1 MDGDNLIDVER
12 SINDRLY
19 YIENC
24 LWIRTKEEA
33 LVPFKLNRPQRRV
46 HNLVTSLEASN
57 RPIRLICLKARQMG
71 MSTLFGG
78 LLFKKTSTKRF
89 VNTAVTAHKDDPA
102 VNLFGMYSLFYKML
116 PNEVRPMK
124 KYSSKRELLFEN
136 PRPDPTKGGT
146 DLGLQSRLS
155 VFTGG
160 SEDLSRSR
168 TIHNLHWSE
177 VAFTKG
183 AEDVHGVT
191 LSAVPKPPAPSM
203 VFYESTANGPSG
215 LFHDLFWESWEGKN
229 DWTAVFLPWHLME
242 EYALPVDNHF
252 VLDEGE
258 VALKELYDLTDEQ
271 LAWRRYVLLN
281 DFRGNESKF
290 MQEYPACPE
299 EAFQSS
305 INAVFDLDA
314 LREMENDIK
323 EPIAYASIKEEGLRE
338 YRSVPPKDSE
348 GVVRGYLH
356 VWNWPA
362 KGTKYVM
369 CIDAAGGGSDGDY
382 LVCHI
387 LGLFDDRIEQVAMYT
402 DKIHPSQFAVH
413 CAWLGYAYNYALAS
427 PERNAHGAAVVGML
441 LDKGYY
447 KMHRDESGEYGINI
461 NSVNKYELV
470 GMLARVIW
478 QRNLVIHDRTTLV
491 CLRSYQERNNRFYG
505 KMDDF
510 VDALRVGIPAAPK
523 AYLSTTQQKEAPIKH
538 EDWDISH
545 WTNEDMDAYIQRN
558 ARRAL

>member
-1 MDGDNLIDVER
+1 MIDVQR
-12 SINDRLY
+12 TIHDRLY
-19 YIENC
+19 YMEKC
-24 LWIRTKEEA
+24 LWIRTKQEA
-33 LVPFKLNRPQRRV
+33 LIPFKLNRPQRMV
-46 HNLVTSLEASN
+46 HNLITSLEASN

-71 MSTLFGG
+71 MSTFFGG
-78 LLFKKTSTKRF
+78 LLFDKTAKKRF

-102 VNLFGMYSLFYKML
+102 VNLFSMYSLFYKML
-116 PNEVRPMK
+116 PSEVRPMK

-136 PRPDPTKGGT
+136 PRPDPLKRGT

-160 SEDLSRSR
+160 SEDLARSR

-183 AEDVHGVT
+183 ADDVHGVT

-215 LFHDLFWESWEGKN
+215 LFHDLFWESYEGKN
-229 DWTAVFLPWHLME
+229 DWTAVFLPWHVME
-242 EYALPVDNHF
+242 EYRLPVDASF
-252 VLDEGE
+252 VLDEDE
-258 VALKELYDLTDEQ
+258 VALQSLYDLEDEQ
-271 LAWRRYVLLN
+271 IAWRRYVLLN

-305 INAVFDLDA
+305 INAVFDMDA
-314 LREMENDIK
+314 LREMENDVK
-323 EPIAYASIKEEGLRE
+323 DPIAYVDVKEDGLHEHPAS
-338 YRSVPPKDSE
+338 PPRDGE

-356 VWNWPA
+356 VWAWPA
-362 KGTKYVM
+362 AGVKYVL

-387 LGLFDDRIEQVAMYT
+387 LGLHADRVEQVAMLT
-402 DKIHPSQFAVH
+402 DKVHPAQFAVT
-413 CAWLGYAYNYALAS
+413 CMWAGYAYNYALAS
-427 PERNAHGAAVVGML
+427 PERNAHGAAVVGMFMN
-441 LDKGYY
+441 KGYY
-447 KMHRDESGEYGINI
+447 KMYRDESGQYGINVG
-461 NSVNKYELV
+461 SVNKYELV
-470 GMLARVIW
+470 GMLARIIW
-478 QRNLVIHDRTTLV
+478 QRNLVIHDRITLN

-510 VDALRVGIPAAPK
+510 VDALRVGIPACPK
-523 AYLSTTQQKEAPIKH
+523 AYLSPSQHEEAPIKK
-538 EDWDISH
+538 EDWDISR
-545 WTNEDMDAYIQRN
+545 WTHEDMDRYIERN
-558 ARRAL
+558 ARGVG